1 LRNASKILTHLEAR
15 VPLVAQVASLPPST
29 APPQHGLFD
38 QFNARF
44 AADQAAPLTA
54 KPGGTFSVACEMG

>member
-1 LRNASKILTHLEAR
+1 
-15 VPLVAQVASLPPST
+15 LPPST

-44 AADQAAPLTA
+44 AADRAAPLTA